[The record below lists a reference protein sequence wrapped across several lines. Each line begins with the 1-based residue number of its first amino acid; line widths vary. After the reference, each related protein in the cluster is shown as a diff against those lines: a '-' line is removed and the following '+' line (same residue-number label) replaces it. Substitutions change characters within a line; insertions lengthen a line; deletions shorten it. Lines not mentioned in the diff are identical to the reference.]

1 MPPTEPAEC
10 LIRKYPN
17 RRLYDTARKRFVNLG
32 DVHRMLLEGETI
44 RVVEAES
51 GEDVTRAVLLQ
62 IIVERETGAERLL
75 SNELLESI
83 VRFYG
88 GMMQEMMARYLDES
102 VNFFVR
108 RQREWPASVQQ
119 FVENNPMTALLR
131 QNLESWQR
139 VQEAFLAEPRAHRKP
154 AHGKRK
160 RGDK

>member
-1 MPPTEPAEC
+1 MPPTKPAER

-32 DVHRMLLEGETI
+32 DIHRMLLDGETI
-44 RVVEAES
+44 RVVESES
-51 GEDVTRAVLLQ
+51 GEDITRAVLLQ
-62 IIVERETGAERLL
+62 IIVERETSAERLF

-108 RQREWPASVQQ
+108 RQGEWPTSVQQ
-119 FVENNPMTALLR
+119 FVESNPMTALLR
-131 QNLESWQR
+131 QNLEAWRR
-139 VQEAFLAEPRAHRKP
+139 VQETFLAEPPPHRKP
-154 AHGKRK
+154 GRGKRK
-160 RGDK
+160 SADK